1 MAAAVLAALTAA
13 CGRPAAPGVPEDAFP
28 VVANADLTVGS
39 QRLLVGLATADGASL
54 AAADFPVEFDLY
66 SPEAVE
72 PSFTVTGIFLW
83 TVPDVRGLYRTEATF
98 DRAGRWRIAAHS
110 PGGPS
115 GLVIPFDVAE
125 EGLTPEVGDLAPAVR
140 TQTSG
145 EVEDLSEISTDPN
158 PDPAF
163 YERSLDAAL
172 ISGRPTVAVFSTPGL
187 CQTATC
193 GPMLDN
199 VKRLAVDFPDVN
211 FVHIEIYENLDAA
224 TPGELRVAEAVE
236 AWRLISEP
244 WVFVVDSTGIIVA
257 RFEGAVDPEE
267 LRAVLEKLR

>member
-1 MAAAVLAALTAA
+1 MAVVVLAALTAG
-13 CGRPAAPGVPEDAFP
+13 CGRSAAPGVPEEAFP
-28 VVANADLTVGS
+28 VVANADLAVGS
-39 QRLLVGLATADGASL
+39 QRLLVGLVTADGASL

-83 TVPDVRGLYRTEATF
+83 TVPEVRGLYRTEATF
-98 DRAGRWRIAAHS
+98 DRAGRWRIAAQS
-110 PGGPS
+110 PGGTP

-125 EGLTPEVGDLAPAVR
+125 EGQTPDVGDPAPAVR
-140 TQTSG
+140 TRTADD
-145 EVEDLSEISTDPN
+145 VDDLSQITTDLD

-163 YERSLDAAL
+163 YELSLDAAL
-172 ISGRPTVAVFSTPGL
+172 ASGRPTVVVFSTPGL

-193 GPMLDN
+193 GPMLNN
-199 VKRLAVDFPDVN
+199 VKRLTVDFADVN

-224 TPGELRVAEAVE
+224 TRDELRVSEAVE
-236 AWRLISEP
+236 AWRLVSEP
-244 WVFVVDSTGIIVA
+244 WVFIVDSKGIIAA

-267 LRAVLEKLR
+267 LRAALEKVR